1 MADINLGYGLESEK
15 AIPGLV
21 ADSRFTH
28 TGTGKAAAEIL
39 PGQAVLWDGNLPSGV
54 TDVMRGVARSD
65 TAKEQTDSGVVSYA
79 SGERVGLI
87 QFGPVWVEVTEAV
100 AAGDPAYAIIT
111 VGATQGQFK
120 KTTGADTITAPV
132 GYFETATAGA
142 GMAVMF
148 VQRGV

>member
-1 MADINLGYGLESEK
+1 MVDINLSYGQDPEVGL
-15 AIPGLV
+15 PGQV
-21 ADSRFTH
+21 SDSRVTH

-39 PGQAVLWDGNLPSGV
+39 PGRAVLWDGNLPSGV
-54 TDVMRGVARSD
+54 GDVMRGVARSD
-65 TAKEQTDSGVVSYA
+65 TTREQTDAGVVSYA
-79 SGERVGLI
+79 AGERVGLV

-120 KTTGADTITAPV
+120 KTTGGDTITAPV

-142 GMAVMF
+142 GKAILF